1 MNIKGSLR
9 KTQTQKPNSNC
20 FFSDTFFLASLI
32 VPFRRRSIMAWTR
45 TSMGRIR
52 FDGNE
57 DRLSDL
63 PECIIL
69 HILSFLTIQHAVQTC
84 VLSTRWKH
92 LWKRIPT
99 LNLNSHEFRTLKI
112 FSVFLSKILSLHD
125 TSTALYAVN
134 LIRGRT
140 IEPRLLKRFLNYVI
154 SHNTHLQQLGI
165 SVCGDTGL
173 VFNCISSCRALTSL
187 TLSVRSKWSDLLATL
202 FPKSLNLPLLTSL
215 DLKHFVFCG
224 DENGCAEPFLA
235 FTKLKSL
242 VIFGCK
248 VRDAQILSISNN
260 TLVNLAMHY
269 NSSLHA
275 KIKLNAPSLSTFTY
289 TGSHHIH
296 EICGSGLSSVKKLN
310 IKSAHFSASK
320 YALVLFNWLIN
331 FANIESLTVTSTVLQ
346 ILSLVPDVLKVKL
359 RCFHNLKSLKVELI
373 QIREGSLILLIKEA
387 MIEKAA
393 AKSPKE
399 VVTLRKAFE
408 TSFEPPAI
416 PHGIVDFLRQNS
428 PSAEVN
434 ISTEYPCFFNLKQI
448 EESIKGVNINNY
460 RSRFSM
466 RSSARLPR
474 LSVRSSSSVAP
485 GLAAKSASAA
495 EPASDAAPASA
506 AEPAKSASAAEPAS
520 DAAPASAAEPATAGS
535 PNLHMCLGEKDDKS
549 SNKDEE
555 EKQQHNT
562 DSPLQDNGQ

>member
-1 MNIKGSLR
+1 
-9 KTQTQKPNSNC
+9 
-20 FFSDTFFLASLI
+20 
-32 VPFRRRSIMAWTR
+32 
-45 TSMGRIR
+45 MGRIR

-92 LWKRIPT
+92 LWKRMPT
-99 LNLNSHEFRTLKI
+99 LNLNSHEFMTLKI
-112 FSVFLSKILSLHD
+112 FSVFVSKILSLRD
-125 TSTALYAVN
+125 TSTALHAVN

-165 SVCGDTGL
+165 SVCGDIGL
-173 VFNCISSCRALTSL
+173 IFNCVSSCRALTSL
-187 TLSVRSKWSDLLATL
+187 TLSVRPKWSDSTATL

-215 DLKHFVFCG
+215 DLTNFAFCG

-235 FTKLKSL
+235 FTKLNSL
-242 VIFGCK
+242 VIFDCK

-275 KIKLNAPSLSTFTY
+275 KIKLNAPSLCTFNY
-289 TGSHHIH
+289 TGSYHIH

-320 YALVLFNWLIN
+320 YALVLFSWLIN
-331 FANIESLTVTSTVLQ
+331 FANIESLTVTSSVLQ

-373 QIREGSLILLIKEA
+373 QIRAGSLLLLIQEA

-399 VVTLRKAFE
+399 VVKLRKAFE

-416 PHGIVDFLRQNS
+416 PDGIVDFLRQNS

-434 ISTEYPCFFNLKQI
+434 ISTEDPCSFNLKQI

-520 DAAPASAAEPATAGS
+520 DAAPASAAEPAKSASAAEPASDAAPASAAEPAKSASAAEPASDAAPASAAEPAKSASTAEPAS
-535 PNLHMCLGEKDDKS
+535 DAAPASAAEPATAASRNLDMCLG
-549 SNKDEE
+549 N
-555 EKQQHNT
+555 
-562 DSPLQDNGQ
+562 